1 MKNPAFIGVDFGTSS
16 IKVCLFDL
24 SGNLL
29 KEMSSSIPMEKIGK
43 NFSEINLEIA
53 KEEMLTLLKTTVSD
67 TEEQIVSIGFSVT
80 SPTLVLFDGNLNPV
94 RNGILYLDNR
104 SEKEVKEY
112 AEILGGKKA
121 YFEYVGNS
129 PAPSTCL
136 PGRSFPLPSRQV
148 TALALKSCSTPCTS

>member
-1 MKNPAFIGVDFGTSS
+1 MKNPVFVGIDFGTSS
-16 IKVCLFDL
+16 IKICRFDRTGTL
-24 SGNLL
+24 IIETSANISVKKIEKIFSELDLVDVKLKMLGLL
-29 KEMSSSIPMEKIGK
+29 KS
-43 NFSEINLEIA
+43 
-53 KEEMLTLLKTTVSD
+53 TVAGI
-67 TEEQIVSIGFSVT
+67 EEQIVSIGFSVT

-112 AEILGGKKA
+112 AEILGGKRA

-136 PGRSFPLPSRQV
+136 PGILHWIQKYDPE
-148 TALALKSCSTPCTS
+148 